1 MKALKKFGLFP
12 SILIAGF
19 LMFGVV
25 RYVLSPRL
33 TAASLCKAEQAC
45 LHGLSLGE
53 KGVGKLMYSADGRFL
68 FGQGVGGARLWNVQE
83 KYKAERLAGSSVRS
97 VALAADG
104 RYAVAK
110 DDGEVELFDIEGKEL
125 LEFSTLGE
133 GLENISSMVFT
144 PGYDMLVM
152 PAPGEERSKTVLSF
166 WSTRDGRFVSKL
178 PHDSAIWSLSA
189 SEQGV
194 VAAGQHD
201 GKIVLWPVADF
212 RNYRVLDASETFIT
226 ELAFGAGGNLLA
238 SGDFEGDVKLWS
250 TVTGEPIKSFQH
262 TDSPVS
268 GLSLSADGTLL
279 VAAYSSGSVVVWNRD
294 TDELLA
300 RWHYPRDVAEIAL
313 SPDAGQLAIA
323 LAHKVEFKTRWV
335 RGHNGAP
342 GYRKEYEVVR
352 PAAVLIRDVSAV
364 RAQGEE

>member
-25 RYVLSPRL
+25 RYILSPTL
-33 TAASLCKAEQAC
+33 TAAALCKAEQAC

-53 KGVGKLMYSADGRFL
+53 KGVSKLMYSADGRFL
-68 FGQGVGGARLWNVQE
+68 FGQGVGGARLWNVE

-97 VALAADG
+97 VALATDG

-110 DDGEVELFDIEGKEL
+110 DDGEVELFDAEGKEL

-133 GLENISSMVFT
+133 GLENISSMVFA

-178 PHDSAIWSLSA
+178 PHDSAIWSLAA
-189 SEQGV
+189 SDGLIAV
-194 VAAGQHD
+194 GQMD
-201 GKIVLWPVADF
+201 GKIVLWPLADF
-212 RNYRVLDASETFIT
+212 SDYRILSASEAIIT
-226 ELAFGAGGNLLA
+226 ELAFGAQGEVLA
-238 SGDFEGDVKLWS
+238 SGDFEGDIKLWN
-250 TVTGEPIKSFQH
+250 TATGELIKSFQH
-262 TDSPVS
+262 TGSAVS
-268 GLSLSADGTLL
+268 GLGLSPDGTLL
-279 VAAYSSGSVVVWNRD
+279 VAAYSSGSVVVWNSE
-294 TDELLA
+294 TEELLA

-313 SPDAGQLAIA
+313 SPDTNQLAIA
-323 LAHKVEFKTRWV
+323 LAHKVETKTSWV